1 MKRFYNYTF
10 RTVCIFIL
18 LMTIYSV
25 TIISVVTNRN
35 YANNENID
43 KLLSSAVLYKEIKR
57 VEPVIEIGSTST
69 TASSYNP
76 IDTTGY
82 TVLSSEKGNISHF
95 GPDCQGCGIGYVATG
110 DYVGSGRIN
119 YIDKTFGIVRIV
131 AADKKYPLGSILRL
145 TYRDRIII
153 AIVLDRG
160 GGIGDGRKYQID
172 LLAESES
179 HSYNLGV
186 MYGATIEALRLGY

>member
-10 RTVCIFIL
+10 GTVCIFIL

-25 TIISVVTNRN
+25 TILNVVTSRN
-35 YANNENID
+35 YANNENME
-43 KLLSSAVLYKEIKR
+43 KVLSSAVLYKEIKKI
-57 VEPVIEIGSTST
+57 EPVIGSTLT
-69 TASSYNP
+69 TTNPYNP
-76 IDTTGY
+76 IDTTGFN
-82 TVLSSEKGNISHF
+82 VLSREIGNISHF

-110 DYVGSGRIN
+110 DYVGSCRIN
-119 YIDKTFGIVRIV
+119 YIDKTFGTVRIV

-145 TYRDRIII
+145 TYKDRVIIT
-153 AIVLDRG
+153 IVLDRG

-172 LLAESES
+172 LLAESEA
-179 HSYNLGV
+179 HSSNLGV

>member
-18 LMTIYSV
+18 LMTIYAV
-25 TIISVVTNRN
+25 TILDVVTSRN
-35 YANNENID
+35 YANNENME
-43 KLLSSAVLYKEIKR
+43 KVLSSAVLYKEIKKI
-57 VEPVIEIGSTST
+57 EPVIGSTLT
-69 TASSYNP
+69 TTNSYNP
-76 IDTTGY
+76 IDTTGFN
-82 TVLSSEKGNISHF
+82 VLSREIGNISHF

-119 YIDKTFGIVRIV
+119 YIDKTFGTVRIV

-145 TYRDRIII
+145 TYKDRVIIT
-153 AIVLDRG
+153 IVLDRG

-172 LLAESES
+172 LLAESEA
-179 HSYNLGV
+179 HSSNLGV

>member
-10 RTVCIFIL
+10 GTVCIFIL
-18 LMTIYSV
+18 IMTLYSI
-25 TIISVVTNRN
+25 TIMSVVTKRN
-35 YANNENID
+35 YANNMNSE
-43 KLLSSAVLYKEIKR
+43 KVLASAVLFKEIKK
-57 VEPVIEIGSTST
+57 VNPVVQVGSTLT
-69 TASSYNP
+69 TASNYNP
-76 IDTTGY
+76 IDTSGY
-82 TVLSSEKGNISHF
+82 NVLSSEKGNISHF

-110 DYVGSGRIN
+110 DYVGEGRIN
-119 YIDKTFGIVRIV
+119 YNDKTFGTVRIV

-145 TYRDRIII
+145 KYKDRVII

-172 LLAESES
+172 LLAESEA
-179 HSYNLGV
+179 HSSNLGV

>member
-10 RTVCIFIL
+10 GTVCIFIL

-25 TIISVVTNRN
+25 TILNVVTSRN
-35 YANNENID
+35 YANNENME
-43 KLLSSAVLYKEIKR
+43 KVLSSAVLYKEIKKI
-57 VEPVIEIGSTST
+57 EPVIGSTLT
-69 TASSYNP
+69 TTNLYNP
-76 IDTTGY
+76 IDTTGFN
-82 TVLSSEKGNISHF
+82 VLSREIGNISHF

-119 YIDKTFGIVRIV
+119 YIDKTFGTVRIV

-145 TYRDRIII
+145 TYKDRVIIT
-153 AIVLDRG
+153 IVLDRG

-172 LLAESES
+172 LLAESEA
-179 HSYNLGV
+179 HSSNLGV